1 MRVTIPESNLI
12 NSAEYVGDTLTLEF
26 AKGGKYQY
34 DNVPILVVAAL
45 SLSDSAGS
53 FFSRF
58 IRNKFPYH
66 KIAE

>member
-1 MRVTIPESNLI
+1 MQVILPHSELI
-12 NSAEYVGDTLTLEF
+12 KSAEYVGDTLTLEF
-26 AKGGKYQY
+26 ARGGKYQY
-34 DNVPILVVAAL
+34 DNVPSLIVAAL
-45 SLSDSAGS
+45 TVSDSAGS

>member
-1 MRVTIPESNLI
+1 MQVILPESNLI
-12 NSAEYVGDTLTLEF
+12 SSAEYVGDTLTLEF

-34 DNVPILVVAAL
+34 DNVPAIVVAGL

-58 IRNKFPYH
+58 IRNNFPYQ
-66 KIAE
+66 KISE